1 MKKTSFK
8 RRMAAKI
15 STRTHMSLIL
25 LATMASGLVASKLL
39 LLLGLG
45 MPMLR
50 YGIAVAVSYGMFF
63 LFVRLWLQIIFG
75 KKRNSDS
82 GSDILDLVE
91 VPSGPSSGSAPASW
105 SGAGGGFSGGGAS
118 ASWENSNPVAASV
131 PASPSVESS
140 SDIFDRAPDVGDLD
154 EGLII
159 LALVALVAAVF
170 GSAAY
175 IVYQA
180 PEILLEAAFEVFLAA
195 GLIRKARRLPSDGW
209 ALPILK
215 GTWGAFAVVLVM
227 ALSFGWF
234 VQARCP
240 QARSFAE
247 YQSLCRSQD

>member
-8 RRMAAKI
+8 RRMAARI

-25 LATMASGLVASKLL
+25 LATMASGIVTSKLL
-39 LLLGLG
+39 FLLGLG

-63 LFVRLWLQIIFG
+63 LFVRLWLQIVFG
-75 KKRNSDS
+75 KKSNSDS
-82 GSDILDLVE
+82 VSDVLE
-91 VPSGPSSGSAPASW
+91 VVDVSSGQNLGAAPTSW
-105 SGAGGGFSGGGAS
+105 SGSGGSFSGGGAS
-118 ASWENSNPVAASV
+118 TSWENSNLVAASV

-140 SDIFDRAPDVGDLD
+140 SDIFEKAPDIGDLD
-154 EGLII
+154 EGLI
-159 LALVALVAAVF
+159 LVALVALIAAVF

-195 GLIRKARRLPSDGW
+195 GLIRKARRLQSDGW

-234 VQARCP
+234 IQAQCP

-247 YQSLCRSQD
+247 YWNLCRSQD